1 LEVRVLHG
9 SPKSIFEAKKAGIGL
24 KRGRFFIDLGGI
36 VNLILIN
43 YVNLIFY
50 KEAGMDSSF
59 LNLQNLIQGFKIS
72 CQTEGKSPRTVT
84 WYTTF
89 LEKFRIFL
97 ERNGL
102 PARADRLDKLHVRH
116 FILYLQQEART
127 PRTHRHLSGATV
139 QGYVRTLK
147 AFFAWLARE
156 EYINANFMA
165 KIPVPKAETK
175 VITTLSST
183 QIQSLFKQCLSSS
196 RSGPRNMLIML
207 LLIDCGLRV
216 SELVGIDTDDIYL
229 EEGIIRIR
237 KAKGSKER
245 YVPVGSV
252 TKKFLWKYLNTV
264 RPKPLAQQINRLFLN
279 NKGLPFTDNGVQ
291 QMLRRYG
298 KKVGITGVR
307 CSPHTF
313 RYTFAKDYLMNGGD
327 IFSLQKILGHSS
339 LASVRLYLN
348 LFGAD
353 VKKQHQRFSPVDN
366 LAPRLTGCRF

>member
-1 LEVRVLHG
+1 
-9 SPKSIFEAKKAGIGL
+9 
-24 KRGRFFIDLGGI
+24 
-36 VNLILIN
+36 
-43 YVNLIFY
+43 
-50 KEAGMDSSF
+50 MDSSF

-72 CQTEGKSPRTVT
+72 CQTEGKSPRTIR
-84 WYTTF
+84 WYNIF

-97 ERNGL
+97 EQNGL
-102 PARADRLDKLHVRH
+102 PACVDQLDKAHVRQ
-116 FILYLQQEART
+116 FILHLQQEART
-127 PRTHRHLSGATV
+127 PRTNRHLSGATV

-147 AFFAWLARE
+147 AFFAWLTRE
-156 EYINANFMA
+156 EYISANLMT

-175 VITTLSST
+175 VVATFSHG
-183 QIQSLFKQCLSSS
+183 QIQSLFRECPSSN
-196 RSGPRNMLIML
+196 RSGTRNMLIML

-216 SELVGIDTDDIYL
+216 SELVGIDIDDIYL

-252 TKKFLWKYLNTV
+252 TKKFLWKYMNTN
-264 RPKPLAQQINRLFLN
+264 RPRPLSQHINRLLLN
-279 NKGLPFTDNGVQ
+279 GKGLPFTDNGVQ

-298 KKVGITGVR
+298 KKAGLTGVR

-313 RYTFAKDYLMNGGD
+313 RHTFAKDYLMNGGD

-339 LASVRLYLN
+339 LASVRIYLN
-348 LFGAD
+348 LFAAD

-366 LAPRLTGCRF
+366 LAPTLTGCRF